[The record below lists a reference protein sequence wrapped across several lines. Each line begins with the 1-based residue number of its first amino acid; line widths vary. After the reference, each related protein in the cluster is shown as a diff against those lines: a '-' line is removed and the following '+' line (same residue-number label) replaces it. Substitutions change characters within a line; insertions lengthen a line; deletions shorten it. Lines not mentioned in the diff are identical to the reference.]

1 MLMYSRALG
10 VLLDLGTFCLA
21 VGWELKAACIS
32 QTSRTFIHTFSR
44 SAVTSQGHMLPAAR
58 GTLVVVHHLHRTVWV
73 VRQAHVGE
81 TGLFRTDR
89 PVEDRQAG

>member
-44 SAVTSQGHMLPAAR
+44 SAVTSQGHMLPPAR

-81 TGLFRTDR
+81 TCLCRTDK